1 MGNTLSQV
9 PWLSQCNNL
18 LISVF
23 FFFRFYVCVE
33 ILAFYPIMFYFQVF
47 SFLRSGEKVD
57 CKKWYEGKKKF
68 HKNRKFGSS
77 ICISLML

>member
-1 MGNTLSQV
+1 M
-9 PWLSQCNNL
+9 
-18 LISVF
+18 
-23 FFFRFYVCVE
+23 CVE
-33 ILAFYPIMFYFQVF
+33 ILAFYPIMCYFQVF